1 MWRKGGETR
10 KWVEGKLATMT
21 TNKTKNKTK
30 KQKKTEEAHG
40 CFFEFF
46 LIKNLTTKT

>member
-30 KQKKTEEAHG
+30 KTKKKTEEAHG

-46 LIKNLTTKT
+46 LKRR